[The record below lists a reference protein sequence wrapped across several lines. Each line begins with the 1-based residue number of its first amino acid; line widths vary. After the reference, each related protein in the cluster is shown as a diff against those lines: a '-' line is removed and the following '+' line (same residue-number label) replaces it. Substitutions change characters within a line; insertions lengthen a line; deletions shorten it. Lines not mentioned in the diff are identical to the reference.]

1 MPAASI
7 TARMSSIVAQTRSWQ
22 PVGHADAAPCGSRW
36 RCRRCRR
43 TSAGTVSSDLDSTGR
58 SACTVL
64 LPAQRSA
71 HAATGSASMTCS
83 TRSTWHAP
91 PTRDRSRRR
100 PTPTAHALV
109 RETLHDE
116 LTASR
121 RAGQHRKVAEALE
134 ARRRQSDDRRADGS
148 ATRRTYGDVDRRRT
162 RRPRRP
168 HPHGHDTRRCAPTRP
183 AARAWR

>member
-91 PTRDRSRRR
+91 PARDRSRRR

-134 ARRRQSDDRRADGS
+134 ARHAVRWSRWVCPQAHIWRRRSSSNSKTS
-148 ATRRTYGDVDRRRT
+148 AT
-162 RRPRRP
+162 
-168 HPHGHDTRRCAPTRP
+168 APT
-183 AARAWR
+183 WS